1 VDKPKFNIDDFMCSH
16 LRCKVK
22 SIVNG
27 EVILHLAA
35 FQSLLYAI
43 VTINKMT
50 EVGVQI
56 LSPRFRPFLIISL
69 LAVSGCSVADIGKDL
84 QLSLAEEQAKNVALP
99 DAVAIVP
106 DSPLRTGETTTYEP
120 VVASSVSAYA
130 QADRENPATAAI
142 APRKIAARSPE
153 LDSLIARYAEHHE
166 IPVEL
171 LRRVVKRESTF
182 NPAARNGPYWGLM
195 QILPA
200 TARSMGYQGKPEGL
214 LDAETNLKY
223 AGKYLRG
230 AYLVADGNH
239 DQAVRLYARG
249 YYYDAKRKGLLEET
263 GLRPARKRMPNTV
276 QAKAN

>member
-1 VDKPKFNIDDFMCSH
+1 M
-16 LRCKVK
+16 R
-22 SIVNG
+22 
-27 EVILHLAA
+27 A
-35 FQSLLYAI
+35 LL
-43 VTINKMT
+43 
-50 EVGVQI
+50 
-56 LSPRFRPFLIISL
+56 PRFQPFIIL
-69 LAVSGCSVADIGKDL
+69 GALAVSGCTVADIGKDL
-84 QLSLAEEQAKNVALP
+84 QVSLAEEQAQNIALP
-99 DAVAIVP
+99 DSVSVMPGSAAM
-106 DSPLRTGETTTYEP
+106 TTQSTLSSSS
-120 VVASSVSAYA
+120 VVAYA
-130 QADRENPATAAI
+130 DSGPTNAAVAAI
-142 APRKIAARSPE
+142 APRKVEARSPE
-153 LDSLIARYAEHHE
+153 LDNLIARYAAHHE

-200 TARSMGYQGKPEGL
+200 TARTMGYQGTPEGL

-239 DQAVRLYARG
+239 DQAVRFYARG

-263 GLRPARKRMPNTV
+263 GLRPARKRMPQTV